1 MEFSSPTDCWNW
13 ICPSVCLLFHP
24 AVSLLHAPRCLLSH
38 PSPPRAPAGAES
50 TDQAILSSRI
60 SGWEGPYLQ
69 QVPGCSIYPGCS
81 QPGVILFPRGRWAMS
96 ADVSGCHSR
105 RAVLASNW
113 WRPGL
118 WPYVLLQ
125 RPHHK
130 DPATPKSVAVRLTD
144 PDLLLSS
151 RSRPHGVFLFPS
163 LQREASGLREG
174 KWLAWKHTARW
185 GPRQDRRSCSKS
197 SGVSCIQRDCLGR
210 PEAGWSALQTFNTR
224 PHYPSVLERV
234 CKRPEGRAK

>member
-13 ICPSVCLLFHP
+13 ICPSVCLLFPP
-24 AVSLLHAPRCLLSH
+24 AVSLLHAPPCLLTN

-69 QVPGCSIYPGCS
+69 QVPGCSIYPVCS

-96 ADVSGCHSR
+96 A
-105 RAVLASNW
+105 SNW

-118 WPYVLLQ
+118 RPYVLLQ

-130 DPATPKSVAVRLTD
+130 DPVTPESVAVRPTD

-163 LQREASGLREG
+163 LQREASGFREV
-174 KWLAWKHTARW
+174 KWLARNHTARR

-197 SGVSCIQRDCLGR
+197 YGVSWVQRDCSGR
-210 PEAGWSALQTFNTR
+210 PEEGWSLPFGFGAGLQ
-224 PHYPSVLERV
+224 EAGG
-234 CKRPEGRAK
+234 EGEVKA